1 MKTKPLIVCGIVAV
15 MVVAYAI
22 STASNLRHR
31 AKANRTVA
39 ALKSLSLERLTT
51 AAHGFARDHKVNDR
65 AVTLGSLLSAGYLR
79 PEDVRGLEGEDV
91 SISLTAN
98 ETTPS
103 AVLVRVRESNRFD
116 VVLRSDGSIAME
128 ARR

>member
-1 MKTKPLIVCGIVAV
+1 
-15 MVVAYAI
+15 
-22 STASNLRHR
+22 
-31 AKANRTVA
+31 
-39 ALKSLSLERLTT
+39 LERLTT

-65 AVTLGSLLSAGYLR
+65 VVTLGSLLSAGYLR